1 MKNWIVPEFQR
12 SITKQPSEEVRISCD
27 FSDKVLPYF
36 GRLTSASFSAVKWP
50 ISNPDQKSDGSSIIN
65 GSSIQIAAPY
75 STQARVIVAGGTA
88 GYDYKVTCAAQTE
101 DGQKFETDFIVRVKE
116 L

>member
-1 MKNWIVPEFQR
+1 M
-12 SITKQPSEEVRISCD
+12 
-27 FSDKVLPYF
+27 LPYF
-36 GRLTSASFSAVKWP
+36 GALTQANFSAVKWP
-50 ISNPDQKSDGSSIIN
+50 ISNPTQKTGGNELIN

-75 STQARVIVAGGTA
+75 STQARVIVAGGNA
-88 GYDYKVTCAAQTE
+88 GFDYQVTCVAETE